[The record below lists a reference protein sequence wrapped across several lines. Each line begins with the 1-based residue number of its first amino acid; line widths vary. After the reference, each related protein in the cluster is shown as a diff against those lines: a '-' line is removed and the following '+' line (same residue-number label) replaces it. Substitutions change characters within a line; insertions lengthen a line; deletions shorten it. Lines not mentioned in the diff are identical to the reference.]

1 MTIPKFA
8 ELIHT
13 EQVEFPG
20 FPRDPRIPDDSI
32 DEPGD
37 IDQPGDADE
46 PRDHP
51 AFPIGN
57 DNQLLYSYDG
67 ALGGKTGYTDDA
79 RQTFVAGAERDG
91 RRLAVTLL
99 AADVLPIRPWE
110 QAARLLDY
118 GFALDTDQSVG
129 VLVSPAATT
138 GDTPTT
144 PGWTDRATLAA
155 PPPDTQAR
163 AVPAA
168 GDSDQELVRDRVRAR
183 RVRRRLVA
191 RDRRRTTGA
200 PPPLRQARSSMPGP
214 ASASERRRRSPD
226 KPRAASAPAP
236 TSATDPATVGP
247 ECT

>member
-1 MTIPKFA
+1 MTIPTFA

-20 FPRDPRIPDDSI
+20 FPDAQLPDTIANDR
-32 DEPGD
+32 
-37 IDQPGDADE
+37 AE

-99 AADVLPIRPWE
+99 AADVL
-110 QAARLLDY
+110 
-118 GFALDTDQSVG
+118 TDPAVG
-129 VLVSPAATT
+129 AGRAATRLRLCPRQ
-138 GDTPTT
+138 GPVCWGPRVPRRDHRRYRHG
-144 PGWTDRATLAA
+144 PGLDRSRNACRSSAESPGPRCPRRRRRPRTHAH
-155 PPPDTQAR
+155 R
-163 AVPAA
+163 I
-168 GDSDQELVRDRVRAR
+168 RAR

-191 RDRRRTTGA
+191 RDRRGTTCA
-200 PPPLRQARSSMPGP
+200 SPLTRAEPSMPSS
-214 ASASERRRRSPD
+214 SARPSP
-226 KPRAASAPAP
+226 PHL
-236 TSATDPATVGP
+236 VGVS
-247 ECT
+247 TR